1 MSSNE
6 HVPVLLGPVLDG
18 LSIKADGTYVD
29 GTFGRGGH
37 SKAILERLNANGV
50 PSAKVAS
57 VADLVDDE
65 HLAHRGQII
74 NMEHAKAG
82 TVPMQGF
89 TVKFGE
95 SPMRL
100 RHPPPLLGEHS
111 NAILNEW
118 LAFSEDQVSQLREDG
133 II

>member
-1 MSSNE
+1 VEELEKIISGWTRTLTSTE
-6 HVPVLLGPVLDG
+6 LLDVL
-18 LSIKADGTYVD
+18 AT
-29 GTFGRGGH
+29 
-37 SKAILERLNANGV
+37 NGV

-65 HLAHRGQII
+65 HLAHRGQIL
-74 NMEHAKAG
+74 NMQHSKAG

-89 TVKFGE
+89 PVKLGA

-100 RHPPPLLGEHS
+100 RHPPPSLGEQT
-111 NAILNEW
+111 NTVLAEW
-118 LAFSEDQVSQLREDG
+118 LKMTPEKIAGLRADG